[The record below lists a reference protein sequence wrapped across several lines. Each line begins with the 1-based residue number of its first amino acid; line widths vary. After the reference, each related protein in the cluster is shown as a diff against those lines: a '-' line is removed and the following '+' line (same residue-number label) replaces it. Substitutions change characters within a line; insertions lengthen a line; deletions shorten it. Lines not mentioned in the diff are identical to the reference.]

1 MSFCAG
7 PTIILGIAHQTD
19 LDRITFNVPGYDPKV
34 FVVLDNAGEKAI
46 LPNTTTLTQLTIEIL
61 RIDLIGQTD
70 TTSKRVFFFRDNQQ
84 MNMVL
89 HQAISPNV

>member
-1 MSFCAG
+1 MGFCAG

-19 LDRITFNVPGYDPKV
+19 LDRITFNVPCYDPKV

-46 LPNTTTLTQLTIEIL
+46 LPNTTLIQLTIEIL
-61 RIDLIGQTD
+61 RIDLIGQAD

>member
-1 MSFCAG
+1 M
-7 PTIILGIAHQTD
+7 
-19 LDRITFNVPGYDPKV
+19 RVV
-34 FVVLDNAGEKAI
+34 FVVFNNTGEKTI
-46 LPNTTTLTQLTIEIL
+46 LPNTTALIQLTIEIL

-84 MNMVL
+84 MNMVI